1 MPWQPLTGT
10 AAVWARLRNWQ
21 ARRREAERPW
31 RVVPRPVLALLVAA
45 VVLQVFDA
53 SVGRPEP
60 TALARPLPPVPRHSA
75 LLTLLAAGD
84 AALAQRVGLIWLQSF
99 DTQPGVQLALRQLDS
114 ERLAGWL
121 DRLHALNPQS
131 DYAVSLAALLYLH
144 WGDARRRELLVP
156 WVEARFLE
164 APDRRWRFLAY
175 PAVLLRRIEGGA
187 EVALRWARL
196 VREYSPQAPSW
207 ARQLEAF
214 IAEGLGERQAA
225 AALIALFLRDG
236 IYRDEAEKKFLE
248 ERLQELV
255 SDLEPDG
262 QRDSKP
268 RSDLKQSR

>member
-1 MPWQPLTGT
+1 MPWLPWTGT
-10 AAVWARLRNWQ
+10 AAVWASLRNWR
-21 ARRREAERPW
+21 AHRREAELPW
-31 RVVPRPVLALLVAA
+31 LVVPRPLLALLAAVLALQGL
-45 VVLQVFDA
+45 DG
-53 SVGRPEP
+53 SVWRPAP
-60 TALARPLPPVPRHSA
+60 TAQARPLPPAPRHAA

-114 ERLAGWL
+114 DRLASWL
-121 DRLHALNPQS
+121 ERLHALNPES

-175 PAVLLRRIEGGA
+175 PAVLLRRMEGGEQTA
-187 EVALRWARL
+187 RRWARL
-196 VREYSPQAPSW
+196 LREHAQHAPSW

-214 IAEGLGERQAA
+214 IAEGLGDRQAA

-236 IYRDEAEKKFLE
+236 VYHDEAEKKFLE
-248 ERLQELV
+248 ERLQELAQ
-255 SDLEPDG
+255 P
-262 QRDSKP
+262 
-268 RSDLKQSR
+268 

>member
-10 AAVWARLRNWQ
+10 AAVWARLRDWR
-21 ARRREAERPW
+21 ARRGETELPW
-31 RVVPRPVLALLVAA
+31 QVVPAPLLVLMAVVLALQL
-45 VVLQVFDA
+45 LDG
-53 SVGRPEP
+53 SMGRPEP
-60 TALARPLPPVPRHSA
+60 TAQARPLPPAPRHA
-75 LLTLLAAGD
+75 AVLTLLAAGD

-114 ERLAGWL
+114 DRLAAWL
-121 DRLHALNPQS
+121 DRLHALDTQS

-187 EVALRWARL
+187 PHALRWARL
-196 VREYSPQAPSW
+196 VREHAHHAPSW

-214 IAEGLGERQAA
+214 IAEGLGDREAA

-236 IYRDEAEKKFLE
+236 IYKDEAERKFLE
-248 ERLQELV
+248 QRLQELTAR
-255 SDLEPDG
+255 PDDD
-262 QRDSKP
+262 R
-268 RSDLKQSR
+268 R